1 MSVTETLTPNATVSS
16 NKRLMVF
23 ILVLSLSGLENTI
36 AELIPEPTLG
46 PIELGISSFIF
57 LPLALVF
64 LFPYIE
70 AALAVPLGEIVFTEF
85 LIGEFSGFGEFG
97 EVVLVTGFVFVAA
110 QTVKDLTNPRQ
121 VFLAAV
127 FAKIGA
133 QIPATLIDAGV
144 VAVGAEEFEA
154 VAGLPESVVVVEFV
168 DMIPEAIITGL
179 VFGAIPTMYLV
190 PMLYGKVEP
199 LLGVDPRPQSDAGML
214 EGITVLHWAVLAIA
228 SVLAF
233 VVTTAGY
240 FFGLVLFPSEG
251 TGFNLADL
259 LGLSAED
266 GGAGLFVSILLAF
279 VVVLAAIAWGRS
291 GSDESTGPTRKS
303 TRK

>member
-1 MSVTETLTPNATVSS
+1 MHVKQTLTPNVTASS
-16 NKRLMVF
+16 DKRMMVF

-36 AELIPEPTLG
+36 AELIPEPTMG

-85 LIGEFSGFGEFG
+85 LLGEFG
-97 EVVLVTGFVFVAA
+97 GFSEFSEVILITTFVYVAA
-110 QTVKDLTNPRQ
+110 QMVHDLTNPRQ

-127 FAKIGA
+127 FAKIGS
-133 QIPATLIDAGV
+133 QIPATLLDIGV
-144 VAVGAEEFEA
+144 VVVGAEELEA
-154 VAGLPESVVVVEFV
+154 VPGLPESIVVIEFV

-190 PMLYGKVEP
+190 PSLYGKVEP
-199 LLGVDPRPQSDAGML
+199 LLGLEPRPQSDAGML
-214 EGITVLHWAVLAIA
+214 SDVGLVHVAALVGA

-233 VVTTAGY
+233 FVATMG
-240 FFGLVLFPSEG
+240 FFLGIPMMETESLPSIG
-251 TGFNLADL
+251 GL

-266 GGAGLFVSILLAF
+266 GGAGIFVSIVLAFLIVLLA
-279 VVVLAAIAWGRS
+279 VRLARS
-291 GSDESTGPTRKS
+291 GANEPTR
-303 TRK
+303 